1 MERLSSGFLAAVGPA
16 TGRWLQLTRDRQLQ
30 KFMNVLGAVDVHD
43 ALPQFLALILP
54 DYVAAERSEF
64 DRNFFLSHWIARIAL
79 GHIHASGMRFAVI
92 RRDGH
97 ATRLELGKERF
108 EFFISDHFDFVHDRN
123 Q

>member
-54 DYVAAERSEF
+54 DYVVAERSEF
-64 DRNFFLSHWIARIAL
+64 DRDFFLGHWIPGIAL
-79 GHIHASGMRFAVI
+79 GHIHTSGMRFAVVGG
-92 RRDGH
+92 DSD

-108 EFFISDHFDFVHDRN
+108 EFFISDHFDFVH
-123 Q
+123 